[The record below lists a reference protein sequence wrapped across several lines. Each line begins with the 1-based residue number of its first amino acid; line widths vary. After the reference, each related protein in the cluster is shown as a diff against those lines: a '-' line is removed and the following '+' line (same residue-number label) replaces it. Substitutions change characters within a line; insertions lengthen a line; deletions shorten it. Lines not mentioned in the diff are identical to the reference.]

1 MSELF
6 KSKIGWLLAGNHL
19 LIVFICLLYLTLIDK
34 SAVLPVLVLMILT
47 APWGTFLMFLPG
59 MLGIVI
65 SEPGSPTSDLLFTVE
80 FAIGGLINA
89 FILYLLGFLL
99 TKAFNYL
106 SSHQENKSPC

>member
-6 KSKIGWLLAGNHL
+6 KSKVGWVLAGIHL
-19 LIVFICLLYLTLIDK
+19 LMVLSCLLYLTLINNQN
-34 SAVLPVLVLMILT
+34 VIVTLILMILT

-59 MLGIVI
+59 ILGIVI
-65 SEPGSPTSDLLFTVE
+65 GEPGSPTSDLLFIVE

-106 SSHQENKSPC
+106 SSRK